1 MSNLVDH
8 ARTELE
14 AAGLLSKESDYDG
27 MIGEAVLELVE
38 KFAEQGHSGMSASI
52 VSNVFDKVARFL
64 PLVPLTGANDE
75 WNEVGEGHFQ
85 NKRCSHVF
93 KDADGEA
100 YDSQGRIF
108 REPNGVTYMGMGSRV
123 PVTFPYT
130 PHSETVDVDA
140 TP

>member
-27 MIGEAVLELVE
+27 MIGEAVLELMEV
-38 KFAEQGHSGMSASI
+38 FAKQGHSGMSASI
-52 VSNVFDKVARFL
+52 TANAFDKVSRFL
-64 PLVPLTGANDE
+64 PLVPLTGADDE

-85 NKRCSHVF
+85 NRRCSHVF
-93 KDADGEA
+93 KDAAGAA
-100 YDSQGRIF
+100 YDSEGRIF
-108 REPNGVTYMGMGSRV
+108 REPNGSSYMSQASRV

-130 PHSETVDVDA
+130 PHSEVVDVEVV
-140 TP
+140 P